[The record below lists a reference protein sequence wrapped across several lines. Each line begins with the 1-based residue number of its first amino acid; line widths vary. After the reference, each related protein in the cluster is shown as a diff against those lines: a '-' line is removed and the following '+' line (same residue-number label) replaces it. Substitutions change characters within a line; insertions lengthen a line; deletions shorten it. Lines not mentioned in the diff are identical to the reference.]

1 MPRTTA
7 PRLVAR
13 PRDHEADVTLDD
25 SQRAALAAA
34 AGPGATLVVGAPG
47 TGKTLVAQEVVLAAL
62 ADGLAPE
69 RVLLLA
75 SSRRA
80 AAALRDRLS
89 ARARRTVGAP
99 MVRTAASA
107 AFAVLRERAAAL
119 GEPVPTLIS
128 GPEQDLVL
136 SELLEGHLEGDL
148 AHLGSPLV
156 LPPGLPE
163 EALGL
168 RGLRQELRD
177 LLMRAAERG
186 LTPADLAALGDRYER
201 PEWSLGAQLFAEYL
215 DVTALRSGTP
225 DAGARFDPAIVVDE
239 AAEALLAW
247 DDEVPD
253 AARPRWDL
261 VVVDDYQEATV
272 ATARLLHVLAD
283 DGARLVLLG
292 DPDSAVQT
300 FRGARPG
307 LVGRASAPARRDG
320 ARRGELGARVAV
332 LGTAWRQDAALR
344 DVTRRVAAQVGTVAG
359 AVHRGAAP
367 RGVPVDVAGGA
378 ADASG
383 QVGAPRETGSGGEP
397 GAAAPVQV
405 VVLSAVAQE
414 AAFVARELRAEHL
427 LHGTPWHR
435 MAVVSRTGTR
445 LAALRRELVAASVP
459 VTLLGSDVPLR
470 DEPAVAPLLA
480 AVRVCV
486 ADADDVG
493 ALDPFTAAALLTSP
507 VGALDVV
514 ALRRLRRAL
523 RAEELEG
530 GGGRSS
536 DALLVELLLDPA
548 RAATLPPTVRRGPA
562 AVARALA
569 AGRAAA
575 AEPGATAQTVLWAVW
590 AATGLAE
597 RWRSA
602 ALDGG
607 PAGARADRDLDAVL
621 ALFRAAETFVDRMP
635 GAPAEAFVEYLA
647 SQDLPADSLAASASG
662 ADAVAALTPAGAAG
676 REWDVV
682 VVAGVQDGVWPD
694 LRLRDSLLGSQAL
707 VELLAGRAH
716 DAHGVGSQARAQVLA
731 DELRAFVVATSRA
744 TRRLVVTAVED
755 AEEAPSVFC
764 DLVVPPAAPEGPGA
778 GPDGT
783 DGPDGGS
790 PRPAATGGPG
800 AAPAPGEDPDARRH
814 VRVGAPLDLRG
825 LVAVARG
832 VLVEAAARE
841 AGPGGFAEDGALD
854 ARAVAAA
861 TLLADLGE
869 LGVAEARPETWYG
882 VAGVSS
888 AAPLRGAEEM
898 VTVSPSKVE
907 TVSTCPLRWSLE
919 AAGGTAP
926 DATHQSLGTLVH
938 SIAETHPSGSLAE
951 LRAELDRR
959 WAELALPEGW
969 PTRQLRRRAERM
981 LEKLAA
987 YVAQAGEPLLVEPT
1001 FDVTV
1006 GRARLRGTIDRVEAA
1021 GEGKVRVV
1029 DLKTGR
1035 RTATKAEG
1043 AEHPQLGA
1051 YQLAVEAGALDV
1063 PEGTRSAGAQLVYV
1077 GSTHVGPAVVPQPAL
1092 DPAPDGSSWARDLV
1106 EEAAG
1111 TMSAATFTARQNGL
1125 CEMCPVRRACPVQ
1138 PEGRRVVA

>member
-13 PRDHEADVTLDD
+13 PHDPEADAVLDD
-25 SQRAALAAA
+25 TQRAALAAA

-47 TGKTLVAQEVVLAAL
+47 TGKTLVAQEIVLAAL
-62 ADGLAPE
+62 AAGVAPE

-80 AAALRDRLS
+80 AASLRDRLS

-119 GEPVPTLIS
+119 DEPPPTLIS

-136 SELLEGHLEGDL
+136 AELLEGHLEGEGAPL
-148 AHLGSPLV
+148 A

-163 EALGL
+163 EVLGL

-186 LTPADLAALGDRYER
+186 LAPGDLAELGRRYER
-201 PEWSLGAQLFAEYL
+201 SEWALGAQLFAEYL
-215 DVTALRSGTP
+215 DVTALRAGTP
-225 DAGARFDPAIVVDE
+225 DAGSRFDPAVVVDE

-247 DDEVPD
+247 EDEVPD
-253 AARPRWDL
+253 VPRPRWDL

-272 ATARLLHVLAD
+272 ATARLLHVLHD
-283 DGARLVLLG
+283 DGARVVLLG

-300 FRGARPG
+300 FRGASPG

-320 ARRGELGARVAV
+320 VRGGELAARVAV
-332 LGTAWRQDAALR
+332 LGTAWRQPGALR
-344 DVTRRVAAQVGTVAG
+344 EVTRRVTAQVGTVAG
-359 AVHRGAAP
+359 AMHRGAAARP
-367 RGVPVDVAGGA
+367 GP
-378 ADASG
+378 
-383 QVGAPRETGSGGEP
+383 GEP
-397 GAAAPVQV
+397 PEAAPVQV
-405 VVLSAVAQE
+405 AVLSAVAQE
-414 AAFVARELRAEHL
+414 SAFVARELRAEHL
-427 LHGTPWHR
+427 LRGTPWHR
-435 MAVVSRTGTR
+435 MAVVARTGTR

-486 ADADDVG
+486 AAPEDAD
-493 ALDPFTAAALLTSP
+493 ALDPLTAAALLTSP

-536 DALLVELLLDPA
+536 DALLVELLADPA
-548 RAATLPPTVRRGPA
+548 RATTLPATVRRGPV

-569 AGRAAA
+569 AGREAAGQ
-575 AEPGATAQTVLWAVW
+575 PGATAQTVLWAVW

-635 GAPAEAFVEYLA
+635 GAPAGAFVEYLA

-707 VELLAGRAH
+707 VELVAGRAH
-716 DAHGVGSQARAQVLA
+716 DAHGVGPQARAQVLA

-764 DLVVPPAAPEGPGA
+764 DLVVPPGEPDGGPSGPEEGGPAGGA
-778 GPDGT
+778 GPD
-783 DGPDGGS
+783 D
-790 PRPAATGGPG
+790 GPG
-800 AAPAPGEDPDARRH
+800 AAPGARRH

-825 LVAVARG
+825 LVAAARG
-832 VLVEAAARE
+832 VLVADAARADE
-841 AGPGGFAEDGALD
+841 SHDGADGLVPGPAAGPRPGT
-854 ARAVAAA
+854 RAVAAA
-861 TLLADLGE
+861 TLLADLGA
-869 LGVAEARPETWYG
+869 LGVGEARPETWYG

-888 AAPLRGAEEM
+888 TAPLRTQDET

-907 TVSTCPLRWSLE
+907 TVTTCPLRWSLE

-938 SIAETHPSGSLAE
+938 SIAESAPSGTLAE

-981 LEKLAA
+981 IEKLAA

-1006 GRARLRGTIDRVEAA
+1006 GRARLRGTIDRVEDA
-1021 GEGKVRVV
+1021 GEGEVRVV

-1035 RTATKAEG
+1035 RTATRAEG

-1092 DPAPDGSSWARDLV
+1092 DPAPDGSSWARDVV
-1106 EEAAG
+1106 EDAAG
-1111 TMSAATFTARQNGL
+1111 TMSASTFTARRNGL